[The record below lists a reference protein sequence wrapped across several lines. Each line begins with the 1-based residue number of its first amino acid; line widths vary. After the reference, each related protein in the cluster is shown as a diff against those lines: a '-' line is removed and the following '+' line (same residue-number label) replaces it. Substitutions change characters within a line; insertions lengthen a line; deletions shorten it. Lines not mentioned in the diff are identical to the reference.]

1 MALKFEVNRLASDEL
16 SYELEIRGIVGL
28 ATVAEMRKT
37 LRNLL
42 RLEKSPTPLTYPDH
56 PYTFEEDVT
65 AVAQK
70 LDEIGG
76 LVESFEGVRDATYA
90 KIISKIAHAL
100 GRVNKSRATEAAE
113 ESRKSRLIVSL
124 LNLHSTANSKA
135 RRRERSSLNQSAGVV
150 DVDLMEGSGDETS
163 SADDDVDGAVGTP
176 VTPRA
181 ASSPTVQ
188 RPPSVPISKWNVK
201 YSGDDRDMS
210 LSAFLA
216 RVEELMVARHATK
229 QDLFDCAIDLFS
241 GKALIWYRANRKN
254 ATEWNSLVT
263 LLRGQFQP
271 ADFNDRLFDEIRQRT
286 QGSDETIGLYLA
298 VIDGLFDRL
307 TIKVAEPVRLKII
320 LRNLSPFYQSQISVH
335 PVRSRDELLGV
346 GRVLE
351 ASKASVE
358 SFVPPVTRKNRKFLE
373 PDLAYVSSGPST
385 AAIASTDEPSSSA
398 APNRQNV
405 TGCNCQKL
413 GHIRSECP
421 APKKLLCY
429 RCGKPDH
436 TVRNCPNCSGN
447 AKGGR

>member
-1 MALKFEVNRLASDEL
+1 
-16 SYELEIRGIVGL
+16 
-28 ATVAEMRKT
+28 
-37 LRNLL
+37 
-42 RLEKSPTPLTYPDH
+42 
-56 PYTFEEDVT
+56 
-65 AVAQK
+65 
-70 LDEIGG
+70 
-76 LVESFEGVRDATYA
+76 
-90 KIISKIAHAL
+90 
-100 GRVNKSRATEAAE
+100 
-113 ESRKSRLIVSL
+113 
-124 LNLHSTANSKA
+124 
-135 RRRERSSLNQSAGVV
+135 
-150 DVDLMEGSGDETS
+150 
-163 SADDDVDGAVGTP
+163 
-176 VTPRA
+176 
-181 ASSPTVQ
+181 
-188 RPPSVPISKWNVK
+188 
-201 YSGDDRDMS
+201 MS

-241 GKALIWYRANRKN
+241 GKALIWL
-254 ATEWNSLVT
+254 E
-263 LLRGQFQP
+263 FQP

-298 VIDGLFDRL
+298 VIDNLFDRL

-320 LRNLSPFYQSQISVH
+320 LRNLSPFYQSQIGVH
-335 PVRSRDELLGV
+335 PVRSREELLGV

-351 ASKASVE
+351 ARKASVE

-373 PDLAYVSSGPST
+373 LDLAYVSSGPST

-405 TGCNCQKL
+405 TCCNCQKL

-447 AKGGR
+447 ARGGR

>member
-1 MALKFEVNRLASDEL
+1 
-16 SYELEIRGIVGL
+16 
-28 ATVAEMRKT
+28 
-37 LRNLL
+37 
-42 RLEKSPTPLTYPDH
+42 
-56 PYTFEEDVT
+56 
-65 AVAQK
+65 
-70 LDEIGG
+70 
-76 LVESFEGVRDATYA
+76 
-90 KIISKIAHAL
+90 
-100 GRVNKSRATEAAE
+100 
-113 ESRKSRLIVSL
+113 
-124 LNLHSTANSKA
+124 
-135 RRRERSSLNQSAGVV
+135 
-150 DVDLMEGSGDETS
+150 
-163 SADDDVDGAVGTP
+163 
-176 VTPRA
+176 
-181 ASSPTVQ
+181 
-188 RPPSVPISKWNVK
+188 
-201 YSGDDRDMS
+201 MS

-241 GKALIWYRANRKN
+241 GKALIWYRAHRKN
-254 ATEWNSLVT
+254 ATDWNSLVT

-271 ADFNDRLFDEIRQRT
+271 ADYNDRLFDEIRQRT

-298 VIDGLFDRL
+298 VMDSLFDRL

-320 LRNLSPFYQSQISVH
+320 LRNLSPFYQSQIGVH
-335 PVRSRDELLGV
+335 PVRSRDELLGI

-351 ASKASVE
+351 ARKASVE

-398 APNRQNV
+398 SPNRQNV
-405 TGCNCQKL
+405 TCWNCQKL
-413 GHIRSECP
+413 GHIRSKCP